1 MGYTFPACETSHGD
15 KHFFILNTINVF
27 QNVTVN
33 GIIVFI
39 YNDKMSMNLPYD
51 FSNLFKY
58 RQDLSDEGSIVMY
71 KVSSRSCYEFMINKW
86 NEIMSRLNKNH
97 APVVDYIQIS
107 GSSDVIKKINCL
119 RFKGRITPEKIF
131 KVIEKKMNGCY
142 GYEIEP
148 SALQMNKVWCYR
160 SGILV
165 DNKSYGFTVIIYN
178 TKSSSI

>member
-1 MGYTFPACETSHGD
+1 MRYTFPTCETSHRN

-39 YNDKMSMNLPYD
+39 YKDKMSVNLPYD

-71 KVSSRSCYEFMINKW
+71 KVSSRSCYEFMLNKW
-86 NEIMSRLNKNH
+86 NEIMSRLNKNR

-165 DNKSYGFTVIIYN
+165 DNKSHGFTVIIYN
-178 TKSSSI
+178 TKK